1 MGGGGFGVRGS
12 TVHIIKTLAFLSAF
26 QSPYYLMNWK
36 QRKPNCFRLQNWS
49 DFTDLLSM
57 EQLALILQD
66 DVIPDEL
73 HGPWKFTTSCL
84 EKAETDSDRYFC

>member
-1 MGGGGFGVRGS
+1 
-12 TVHIIKTLAFLSAF
+12 
-26 QSPYYLMNWK
+26 
-36 QRKPNCFRLQNWS
+36 
-49 DFTDLLSM
+49 M